1 MNKSGFVEIKHS
13 ALEILS
19 SNMDTVLIK
28 YRVIL
33 NSQILV
39 QNTPLLLGHDMM
51 SDVITSLLWIAT
63 NTATR

>member
-13 ALEILS
+13 ALEIL
-19 SNMDTVLIK
+19 NRNTDTVLIK

-51 SDVITSLLWIAT
+51 SDVINSLLWIAT